1 MVAATMSSIYCG
13 IPMGKQRR
21 LLDEYHFPG
30 FRPRSEIQGIFG
42 DPCAWVIR
50 LKRIKKNDLRVLR
63 YGTSEPLRQE
73 SAAGTRSVLWECP
86 DILGSGGTESQVQE
100 VRDGET
106 RKTALAGEHSFLLQ
120 TVGRGPQTCCGKII
134 SRQDL

>member
-1 MVAATMSSIYCG
+1 
-13 IPMGKQRR
+13 MGKQRR

-42 DPCAWVIR
+42 DPCARVIR
-50 LKRIKKNDLRVLR
+50 LKRVYKRQLRMLR

-73 SAAGTRSVLWECP
+73 SAADTGSVLWECP

-100 VRDGET
+100 VRDLSLIHISEPT
-106 RKTALAGEHSFLLQ
+106 RLGM
-120 TVGRGPQTCCGKII
+120 I
-134 SRQDL
+134 SYAVFCLKKKKKKKKK